1 MQRVGIFS
9 LCAIVAVAMVWFL
22 VRSGESGST
31 GERTGGITTASPSG
45 SAASLDPAQPGPAPM
60 QARAGSGDEPASG
73 GGLASHGAA
82 DGSLTRSARIGSA
95 DAASEAAPPDAESVG
110 QRAEHDSDAQTP
122 LDPDAERAAPIDL
135 GSQRQAPTA
144 PDSQDSPETP
154 EPSYGADGEGGE
166 ASASSRD
173 AQAVDGGEA
182 LGVLEPQEIERR
194 AEKAYPDGSLP
205 PDELAKARTL
215 EAAKILER
223 SKIAAGL
230 AR

>member
-1 MQRVGIFS
+1 MQRVAIS
-9 LCAIVAVAMVWFL
+9 VLCAIVAVAMVWFL
-22 VRSGESGST
+22 VRSGASDST
-31 GERTGGITTASPSG
+31 GDRTGGI
-45 SAASLDPAQPGPAPM
+45 SAASRPGSAGSFNSSHPGPDRLRA
-60 QARAGSGDEPASG
+60 QAGSGGEPGSG
-73 GGLASHGAA
+73 GGLASPGAA
-82 DGSLTRSARIGSA
+82 GGSSTRSARIGSA
-95 DAASEAAPPDAESVG
+95 NAESEVAPPGGQPVG
-110 QRAEHDSDAQTP
+110 QRAERDSDAQAP
-122 LDPDAERAAPIDL
+122 LDPDAERAGPIDL
-135 GSQRQAPTA
+135 GSQRQAPTV
-144 PDSQDSPETP
+144 PDSQDAPSTP